1 MMNKLLQFLK
11 NDIVLALSCLLALVS
26 VCVVPPNQ
34 AYLGYIDFRTLALLF
49 SLMAIMAGLNRL
61 GIFKLLAA
69 WLLGRVQTVR
79 GLLLT
84 FILLCYFSSMIIT
97 NDVALLTFVPFTIV
111 TLKLAGESKRLI
123 YTVTLETA
131 AANLGSMLTPIGNPQ
146 NLYLFSSYDMS
157 VDDFFL
163 TIDPYATLSLVLLL
177 LAALLAPNTPLTV
190 KQEKLPRPK
199 ERWLLFLYG
208 GLFALALC
216 CIFRLLPPYVLLPIV
231 LISLLLVDRAT
242 LKGVDYALLLT
253 FSFLFIFIGN
263 LGQLPD
269 IAEFL
274 RRTVTGHE
282 VTMAVLASQVFSNV
296 PAAILLSGFTDNA
309 SALLVGVNLGGLGTL
324 IASMASLISLK
335 LIQKED
341 VNIGSYIAVFTAVNL
356 ALLAANLGLHSLI
369 N

>member
-1 MMNKLLQFLK
+1 MMNKLLQFCK
-11 NDIVLALSCLLALVS
+11 NDIVLAVSCLLALVS
-26 VCVVPPNQ
+26 ACFVPPNP
-34 AYLGYIDFRTLALLF
+34 AYLGYIDFRTLTLLF
-49 SLMAIMAGLNRL
+49 ALMAIMAGLNRL
-61 GIFKLLAA
+61 GMFKLLAA

-84 FILLCYFSSMIIT
+84 FILLCYFSSMLIT
-97 NDVALLTFVPFTIV
+97 NDVALLTFVPFTVI
-111 TLKLAGESKRLI
+111 TLRLAGETGRLI

-157 VDDFFL
+157 VEEFFF

-177 LAALLAPNTPLTV
+177 LAALLAPNAPLTV
-190 KQEKLPRPK
+190 KQEKLPKPK
-199 ERWLLFLYG
+199 SRWLLVLYG
-208 GLFALALC
+208 GLFLLALC
-216 CIFRLLPPYVLLPIV
+216 CVFRWLPPYVLLPVV
-231 LISLLLVDRAT
+231 LAALLPADRAA

-253 FSFLFIFIGN
+253 FAFLFVFIGN

-269 IAEFL
+269 IAAFL

-282 VTMAVLASQVFSNV
+282 VAAAVMTSQVFSNV

-309 SALLVGVNLGGLGTL
+309 KALLVGVNLGGLGTL
-324 IASMASLISLK
+324 IASMASLISFK
-335 LIQKED
+335 FIQKED
-341 VNIGSYIAVFTAVNL
+341 VSTGRYLAVFTAVNL
-356 ALLAANLGLHSLI
+356 ALLAANLGLYSLL